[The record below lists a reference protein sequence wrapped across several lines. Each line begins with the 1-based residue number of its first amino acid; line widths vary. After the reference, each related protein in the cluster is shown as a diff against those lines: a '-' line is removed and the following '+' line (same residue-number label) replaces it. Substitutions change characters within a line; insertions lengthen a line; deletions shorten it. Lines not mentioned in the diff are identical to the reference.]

1 MRRMACALLLIILLT
16 AQAEEIDS
24 LLVHTDELASGFVV
38 EESEP
43 LAVDISPVIRFET
56 DETGVFAVVTV
67 EPLASSEEL
76 DTLSIPEDENEPEEP
91 AAFTITSSFTSHSVT
106 YTLTPIGENH

>member
-1 MRRMACALLLIILLT
+1 MRRMVYALLSIFLLT

-24 LLVHTDELASGFVV
+24 LLAHTDEMSSGFVV
-38 EESEP
+38 EENEP

-67 EPLASSEEL
+67 QPLASSEEI
-76 DTLSIPEDENEPEEP
+76 TVPEEELG
-91 AAFTITSSFTSHSVT
+91 AFIMTSSFTSHSIT
-106 YTLTPIGENH
+106 YTLTPIEGEPN